1 MTNIIKKLTNNK
13 PNETVDNCKKRS
25 RKEDEEISTEDEE
38 ISTED
43 EEISTEDEKISRDRK
58 KSREENKIISIEE
71 LEIKYI
77 NYLLKKETKYII
89 SSIEMNNIL
98 DSDIIMN
105 NINKIESNTKLLN
118 EIKEIVNNY

>member
-25 RKEDEEISTEDEE
+25 RKEYEE